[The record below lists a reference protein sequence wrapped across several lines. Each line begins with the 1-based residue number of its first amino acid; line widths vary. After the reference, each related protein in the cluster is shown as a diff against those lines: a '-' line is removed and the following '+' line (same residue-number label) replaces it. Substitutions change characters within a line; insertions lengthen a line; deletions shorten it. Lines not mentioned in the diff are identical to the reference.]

1 MVESIRYLKQP
12 TLREKG
18 LKIIII
24 VIVRDCIENDKEGET
39 MDRLIG
45 NEELIRYGYILE
57 DWDVN
62 IRFGEFYEWY
72 KETIPQAINY
82 KDGTIRRYKNI
93 LYEEAELK
101 EDESEEKIETF
112 KQKIKLMLHTMD
124 HERGWIVRKEVIEK
138 VYDKIRRLEDGNE
151 TDSDDTPKS
160 YIITETDDEDEEGL
174 SENENERMLDIGKE
188 IQRILK
194 ELNPEMDER
203 KLDQLLGWG
212 LTHGEIRNKKL
223 ITKYIGLISEY
234 MRGEP
239 DQERLDEIKE
249 EIIQYTIDERKEE
262 VSELWDYAK
271 ENEIEISE
279 RELTKL
285 WNMGYEGGEIFE
297 EGFLERFHE
306 VKDGLEHTIKK
317 ELRLWKE
324 GKEEDVEID
333 EELKELNTLCEIITE
348 QGYEIEKADI
358 RRLFRLGFDRYEI
371 IADGFIRKY
380 LEDQEKD
387 DKDIQRNLTQY
398 LEKKGYGKMSDKE
411 TNESDESDESEET
424 ETTKIFEEIIRMDLK
439 KMGYNVEITEIER
452 IRKFGVT
459 AKIITT
465 YEFMKKYLSIWNLE
479 DEDLDKQILQWRVE
493 NTKECERCEI
503 EKLKKE
509 FKIEKDICVECEEDT
524 EKENPL
530 DEKSGEKKDIKG
542 PEIGSSG
549 KAKSKEKNK
558 KPKEIPITPVIPIKL
573 KTIMA
578 ASRNELRADIRTFVN
593 AMYNHDI
600 GADWNNL
607 ALPPV
612 TLTGLQGEIQNN
624 TNTIGN
630 LNANRGAIVEIPPF
644 YGTSGE
650 DPEEWASKFE
660 ETFTANGLG
669 NDDAQRFR
677 IAKAKLM
684 GGAADWLKTEG
695 VNIVDW
701 N

>member
-1 MVESIRYLKQP
+1 MEWYANWKVDYEDHKLRHDENIGNVDTNELRGENITCEICYPVRNIPEVFKKFWKILQKFEYTIRDYNAETIRALLNLLSMENEERNNYTREKARGVLDTMVESIRYLKQP

-101 EDESEEKIETF
+101 EDELIEKIEIF

-424 ETTKIFEEIIRMDLK
+424 ETTKIFEEIIRMDPK
-439 KMGYNVEITEIER
+439 RMGYNVEITEIER

-530 DEKSGEKKDIKG
+530 DEKVERKKI
-542 PEIGSSG
+542 
-549 KAKSKEKNK
+549 
-558 KPKEIPITPVIPIKL
+558 
-573 KTIMA
+573 
-578 ASRNELRADIRTFVN
+578 
-593 AMYNHDI
+593 
-600 GADWNNL
+600 
-607 ALPPV
+607 
-612 TLTGLQGEIQNN
+612 
-624 TNTIGN
+624 
-630 LNANRGAIVEIPPF
+630 
-644 YGTSGE
+644 
-650 DPEEWASKFE
+650 
-660 ETFTANGLG
+660 
-669 NDDAQRFR
+669 
-677 IAKAKLM
+677 
-684 GGAADWLKTEG
+684 
-695 VNIVDW
+695 
-701 N
+701 